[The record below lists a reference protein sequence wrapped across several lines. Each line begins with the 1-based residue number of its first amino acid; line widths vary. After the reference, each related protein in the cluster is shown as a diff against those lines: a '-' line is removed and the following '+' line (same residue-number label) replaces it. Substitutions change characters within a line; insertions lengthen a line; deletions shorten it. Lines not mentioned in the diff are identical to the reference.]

1 MMLANMKMIIC
12 NLFKH
17 TFMILVSIV
26 ESLSMQVQV
35 VAASNKEKTPLVGA

>member
-17 TFMILVSIV
+17 TFMIVSIV

-35 VAASNKEKTPLVGA
+35 VAASNKARRRPR